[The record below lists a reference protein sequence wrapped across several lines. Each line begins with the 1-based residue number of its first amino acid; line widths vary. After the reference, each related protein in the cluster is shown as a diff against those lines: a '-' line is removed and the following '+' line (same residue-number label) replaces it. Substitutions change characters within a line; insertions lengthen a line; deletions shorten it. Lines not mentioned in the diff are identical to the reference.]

1 MTFCKTRFLFDKF
14 HDMNVAEDGAA
25 DGGAE
30 LYLQVE
36 QKCYQSWVSW
46 CWYRHHHN
54 ILIITSMLMTFLSWS
69 AERVE
74 CGGGVVQAD
83 VETGRATQNRF

>member
-1 MTFCKTRFLFDKF
+1 MALLTAALSYICKLNKSVIRAGCPGVGIVITITEI
-14 HDMNVAEDGAA
+14 VITI
-25 DGGAE
+25 
-30 LYLQVE
+30 
-36 QKCYQSWVSW
+36 
-46 CWYRHHHN
+46 

-83 VETGRATQNRF
+83 VETGRAAQNRF

>member
-1 MTFCKTRFLFDKF
+1 MALLTAALSCICKLNKSVIRAGCPGVGIVITITEI
-14 HDMNVAEDGAA
+14 VITI
-25 DGGAE
+25 
-30 LYLQVE
+30 
-36 QKCYQSWVSW
+36 
-46 CWYRHHHN
+46 

-74 CGGGVVQAD
+74 CGAGVVQAE